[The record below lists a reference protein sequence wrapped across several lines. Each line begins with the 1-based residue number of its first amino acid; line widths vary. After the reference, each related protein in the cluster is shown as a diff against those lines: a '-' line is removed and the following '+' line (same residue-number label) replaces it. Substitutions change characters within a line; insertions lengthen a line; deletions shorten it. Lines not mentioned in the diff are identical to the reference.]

1 MTEQHK
7 DLNISSGILQRNIPE
22 ELKPVSDKPQV
33 VNTPEGRYYVSAF
46 DLDPSKYNTILLI
59 SEKNNSY
66 YSVTVR
72 PKNAIFTNDH
82 DINSAYIDDI
92 INHKIRYESV
102 MGGTDDIP
110 FYKES
115 IFGMGMEPVFDTIDQ
130 AIEYSRK
137 AKTIHSEIVKTMGSE
152 NISLAPIDDFNL
164 KYPHSV
170 RVIKN
175 GDAENPIYRV
185 PVFTTAA
192 IDNLITKDNYSP
204 DKFVGDG
211 FKESVYVDFNDI
223 ESMRDFCE
231 KLNSYIMDNKTS
243 KSAADSLQ
251 LFNTHDL
258 NTDKEVYERVN
269 QMTTNKKL
277 FQYFGAESF
286 TLPASG
292 ISTLDKIKDN
302 LPSTEISF
310 MTYNNGEVT
319 FTGKDNNTYKMEHLT
334 NDSLS
339 KLYDKVQKYID
350 TLPFYLSALYFDK
363 QSSEKALFDA
373 ALAQKDT
380 QKILSLSKEHSL
392 DLILEMDYIHKSPIK
407 SKNDIIIA
415 SDKEQTLVYNNKEDS
430 YQLYQNTT
438 GLEVRHLIAQS
449 YESESMTDDVK
460 ALITLADMNN
470 QEYYI
475 DNYYNKNNT
484 IMEENKEKTY
494 YLSVSYFDTTDAQEN
509 LDPIRKNGSKEE
521 LLNTAAMWD
530 EGAGIDQPEV
540 RERATPYPGEEVIAS
555 NDNYSLVYNA
565 VAGGT
570 YELLRK
576 VTEQDIRDSITS
588 YGLEYNASESVKKI
602 AYRMTKEEFDGIKKE
617 PTFIMDNGETLHFQY
632 NEETNK
638 IEVGGVTNS
647 GLHPLHEFDYDH
659 SSTLDA
665 NLANVYE
672 LLSEMEEYQSEEVK
686 NQDENAS
693 KVVFNNR
700 KDLQSYITHYCEKHG
715 PEADLNHIDVSR
727 ITDMSL
733 LFAFSDFNG
742 DISNWDTS
750 NVKDMSYMFI
760 HSDFNQPIGNWDV
773 SRVEDMKGMFEGT
786 PFNQNLDKWNVSNVK
801 DMSFMFADSGLKFIP
816 KNWKINDKTNTKSMY
831 DGTRALENN
840 YVMEGK
846 PIKGYAT
853 PEQDEG
859 VAREASPEENR
870 MNMGGKWRM
879 PTKEE
884 FQEMIENGDVT
895 KIMSMYDGTK
905 ARLYLDWGV
914 ITGYATPEQ
923 DEGVAREPSPKEN
936 RTTWTELKEKH
947 PSAIILCNLKDKY
960 AAYAEDAEY
969 IAKELHIPLE
979 KRISDGLSMV
989 TFSKREFDFNLP
1001 KIIRSGRRVA
1011 IFDGDVSIKAN
1022 NTQQQQDK
1030 PKPTPIV
1037 DKWKELKEQNPD
1049 TTVVISIDDRYISYG
1064 DDAKKVANMM
1074 GIGLLKDNAS
1084 DLPLSYWEDSDKT
1097 ERYVT
1102 ILEKAPNVGVWDIN
1116 DRNTMI
1122 AKPRFING
1130 ESEKAKDQIKSDPI
1144 EKWKELKAQNPN
1156 KITLMQYDNGYLTI
1170 GKDAAAIPRGIGL
1183 INRDFDTK
1191 EGRALVLSSLYKDL
1205 QTLQEKVGP
1214 LAVWDN
1220 IDTKDMKV
1228 RYYPENTMTQK
1239 TEVSNT
1245 QTQGQSEQRNETK
1258 EDKTPPTM
1266 KIYNELKEKN
1276 PDKLILIHTPSNFYL
1291 SYKEGA
1297 KECAEILGITL
1308 SKRKSDDIYKA
1319 GFPGKMADEYIAKL
1333 QKAGK
1338 SIIFGEYQTE
1348 ESKEETAE
1356 NKKEAKP
1363 EDEKKEEKTPEQKA
1377 DEEANKVAQLIGTEY
1392 QAYLLGKALENAK
1405 ENEGLFLNGRTM
1417 AAPSVYPHEISI
1429 PAFNQ
1434 IIMTLHTERMGY
1446 PTNTYTTYRGA
1457 SEAGIAVKRNE
1468 KSLGINNFG
1477 VSKFINTFDSSDVI
1491 SKNEYRNLPPE
1502 KKQQYRPAN
1511 KLVGFMNRL
1520 LMYNVAQ
1527 TNMSSVYKDLY
1538 KKMIA
1543 ETHTSKKN
1551 PTKTPKDNV
1560 KIYDI
1565 RIAKEPNSMPLFRS
1579 GHFIETYK
1587 ESADALS
1594 KIVGVPVIEDKK
1606 KGCNVAS
1613 FPARKLE
1620 DNLMKIVKAG
1630 YTARILDAQNVING
1644 MSTLE
1649 HRNEAIDY
1657 LKNVAKQ
1664 MGVEI
1669 DKTTFQLTAYE
1680 PKTDTISIHSDNNN
1694 PDMPH
1699 ATDIKDINAMYRALS
1714 QAAEV
1719 PDRLD
1724 RSARIL
1730 LNYGDFE
1737 KYDALVNEL
1746 AAASLMLR
1754 QGLPARISEE
1764 NMELIPYWQR
1774 ELKENPDMVKILEL
1788 NTNATIKAIT
1798 RHAEGKDVDYSKLRG
1813 TKVRD
1818 LLPYNDYSILRALKE
1833 YPNVENKSVVIIRDD
1848 KKKTAAVVLP
1858 QGASIEVDNEI
1869 PGMNKHRYERA
1880 LKKEGFAKVEFYNA
1894 DGYLSINQPNP
1905 YFFDKKISVEKLHQY
1920 DLVEVC
1926 QFEFPEEIKKEEKI
1940 NEKPVIERMRG
1951 LKNDQGYYE
1960 FYIKPLGREEF
1971 TIKPQYADA
1980 TEFFTS
1986 FKDKVNG
1993 AKTREKVGQKYCEIA
2008 ERYPEHLTNLVHP
2021 STEGINTERLSNISM
2036 SRDYKSPQI
2045 VLQAEIDGEKVSKLL
2060 SVDYWWRHEA
2070 VEDKAAYDFALAA
2083 NIFEK
2088 ELGRKETQSENINED
2103 ITDNQEKKPEP
2114 VSVQSAKDS
2123 MENGEGE
2130 EQQDNTPEETIEQD
2144 EKKQVRRGFHR

>member
-1 MTEQHK
+1 MQKNNYMTEQHK

-33 VNTPEGRYYVSAF
+33 VNTPEGRYYVSAL
-46 DLDPSKYNTILLI
+46 DLDPSIYNTILLI
-59 SEKNNSY
+59 SDKNNSY
-66 YSVTVR
+66 YSVTAR

-115 IFGMGMEPVFDTIDQ
+115 IFGMGMEPVFDTIGQTID
-130 AIEYSRK
+130 YSRK
-137 AKTIHSEIVKTMGSE
+137 AKNIHSEIVKTMGSE
-152 NISLAPIDDFNL
+152 NISLAPIDDFNS
-164 KYPHSV
+164 KYPYAV

-231 KLNSYIMDNKTS
+231 KLNSYIADNKTS

-251 LFNTHDL
+251 LFNIHDL

-269 QMTTNKKL
+269 QMTANKKL
-277 FQYFGAESF
+277 FQYFGTESF
-286 TLPASG
+286 TLPAAG

-319 FTGKDNNTYKMEHLT
+319 FTGKDNNIYKMEHIT

-339 KLYDKVQKYID
+339 KVYDKVQKHID

-380 QKILSLSKEHSL
+380 QQLLSLSKKHSL
-392 DLILEMDYIHKSPIK
+392 DLMLEMDYIHKSPIM
-407 SKNDIIIA
+407 SENDIIIA

-449 YESESMTDDVK
+449 FESEPMTDDVK

-470 QEYYI
+470 QEYYLN
-475 DNYYNKNNT
+475 NYYNKNNT

-494 YLSVSYFDTTDAQEN
+494 YLSVYYFDTTDAQEN

-521 LLNTAAMWD
+521 LLSTAAMWD
-530 EGAGIDQPEV
+530 AGVGIDQPEV
-540 RERATPYPGEEVIAS
+540 RQRETPYPGEEVIAS

-638 IEVGGVTNS
+638 IEVGGVTNA

-665 NLANVYE
+665 NLANVFE

-742 DISNWDTS
+742 DISKWDVS
-750 NVKDMSYMFI
+750 NVEDMHGMFMY
-760 HSDFNQPIGNWDV
+760 SNFNKPIGNWDV
-773 SRVEDMKGMFEGT
+773 SKVENMWGMFQRT
-786 PFNQNLDKWNVSNVK
+786 PFNQNLDKWDVSNVEN
-801 DMSFMFADSGLKFIP
+801 MAFMFADSGLKFIP

-831 DGTRALENN
+831 EGTRALENN

-859 VAREASPEENR
+859 VAREPSPEENR
-870 MNMGGKWRM
+870 M
-879 PTKEE
+879 
-884 FQEMIENGDVT
+884 
-895 KIMSMYDGTK
+895 
-905 ARLYLDWGV
+905 
-914 ITGYATPEQ
+914 
-923 DEGVAREPSPKEN
+923 
-936 RTTWTELKEKH
+936 TWAKLKEKD
-947 PSAIILCNLKDKY
+947 PSVIILCSPKDKY
-960 AAYAEDAEY
+960 TAYAEDAEY

-979 KRISDGLSMV
+979 KRISDGLPMV
-989 TFSKREFDFNLP
+989 TFSEREFEVNLP
-1001 KIIRSGRRVA
+1001 KIIRTGRRVA
-1011 IFDGDVSIKAN
+1011 LFDGDVSIKAN

-1030 PKPTPIV
+1030 PKPIPIV

-1064 DDAKKVANMM
+1064 EDAKKVANMM

-1130 ESEKAKDQIKSDPI
+1130 ETEKAKDQIKSDPI

-1239 TEVSNT
+1239 TEVTNT
-1245 QTQGQSEQRNETK
+1245 QTQEQSEQRNETK

-1348 ESKEETAE
+1348 VSKDENAE

-1363 EDEKKEEKTPEQKA
+1363 EDEKKEEKTPEQLA
-1377 DEEANKVAQLIGTEY
+1377 EEEANKVAQLKGTEY

-1405 ENEGLFLNGRTM
+1405 ENEGLLLNGRTM

-1457 SEAGIAVKRNE
+1457 SEVGIAVKRNE

-1477 VSKFINTFDSSDVI
+1477 VRKFINTFDSSDVI

-1511 KLVGFMNRL
+1511 KLEGFRDRL

-1527 TNMSSVYKDLY
+1527 TNISSVYKDLY

-1594 KIVGVPVIEDKK
+1594 KIVEVPVVEDKK
-1606 KGCNVAS
+1606 KGCKVAS

-1620 DNLMKIVKAG
+1620 DNLVKIVKAG

-1774 ELKENPDMVKILEL
+1774 ELKENPEMVKILEL

-1813 TKVRD
+1813 TKVRN

-1960 FYIKPLGREEF
+1960 FYIKPKGREEF

>member
-7 DLNISSGILQRNIPE
+7 DLNINSGILQRNIPE

-33 VNTPEGRYYVSAF
+33 VNAPEGRYYVSAL
-46 DLDPSKYNTILLI
+46 DLDPSIYNTILLI
-59 SEKNNSY
+59 SNKNNSY
-66 YSVTVR
+66 YSVTAR

-102 MGGTDDIP
+102 MGGTDDIS

-137 AKTIHSEIVKTMGSE
+137 AKTIHSEIVKKMESE
-152 NISLAPIDDFNL
+152 NISLVPIDDFNL
-164 KYPHSV
+164 KYPYAV

-192 IDNLITKDNYSP
+192 IDNLITIDNYSP

-231 KLNSYIMDNKTS
+231 KLNSYIADNKTS
-243 KSAADSLQ
+243 KPYADSLL

-269 QMTTNKKL
+269 QMIANKKL
-277 FQYFGAESF
+277 FQYFGTESF
-286 TLPASG
+286 TLPAAG
-292 ISTLDKIKDN
+292 ISTFDKIKDN
-302 LPSTEISF
+302 LPSTEISI

-319 FTGKDNNTYKMEHLT
+319 FTGKDNNTYKMQHLT

-339 KLYDKVQKYID
+339 KAYDKVQKHID
-350 TLPFYLSALYFDK
+350 TLPFYLSALYLDK

-380 QKILSLSKEHSL
+380 QQLLSLSKKHSL
-392 DLILEMDYIHKSPIK
+392 DLMLEMDYIHKSPIK

-449 YESESMTDDVK
+449 YESEPMTDDVK

-484 IMEENKEKTY
+484 IMEENKEKNY

-638 IEVGGVTNS
+638 IEVGGVTNA

-700 KDLQSYITHYCEKHG
+700 KDLQSYITDYCEKHG

-742 DISNWDTS
+742 DISKWNTS

-773 SRVEDMKGMFEGT
+773 SRVENMKGMFEGT
-786 PFNQNLDKWNVSNVK
+786 PFNQNLDNWNISNVK
-801 DMSFMFADSGLKFIP
+801 DMSFMFANSGLKYIP
-816 KNWKINDKTNTKSMY
+816 KNWEISDATNTKSMY

-859 VAREASPEENR
+859 IAREPSPEENR
-870 MNMGGKWRM
+870 M
-879 PTKEE
+879 
-884 FQEMIENGDVT
+884 
-895 KIMSMYDGTK
+895 
-905 ARLYLDWGV
+905 
-914 ITGYATPEQ
+914 
-923 DEGVAREPSPKEN
+923 
-936 RTTWTELKEKH
+936 TWSELKEKH
-947 PSAIILCNLKDKY
+947 PSALILCSLKDKY

-989 TFSKREFDFNLP
+989 TFSEREFEFNLP
-1001 KIIRSGRRVA
+1001 KIIRTGRRVA
-1011 IFDGDVSIKAN
+1011 LFDGDVNIKAN

-1030 PKPTPIV
+1030 PKPIPVV

-1064 DDAKKVANMM
+1064 EDAKKVANMM

-1097 ERYVT
+1097 ERYVN

-1116 DRNTMI
+1116 DRNNMI

-1130 ESEKAKDQIKSDPI
+1130 ETEKAKDQIKSDPI

-1220 IDTKDMKV
+1220 IDTKNMKV
-1228 RYYPENTMTQK
+1228 RYYPENTMSQK

-1245 QTQGQSEQRNETK
+1245 QTQEQSEQRNETK

-1338 SIIFGEYQTE
+1338 SIIFGEYQIE
-1348 ESKEETAE
+1348 LSKEETTE
-1356 NKKEAKP
+1356 NKKEVKP
-1363 EDEKKEEKTPEQKA
+1363 EDEKKEEKTPEQLA
-1377 DEEANKVAQLIGTEY
+1377 EEEANKVAQLKGTEY

-1405 ENEGLFLNGRTM
+1405 ENDGLLLNGRTM

-1457 SEAGIAVKRNE
+1457 SEVGIAVKRNE

-1477 VSKFINTFDSSDVI
+1477 VRKFINTFDSSDVI
-1491 SKNEYRNLPPE
+1491 SKNEYRNLPSE

-1511 KLVGFMNRL
+1511 KLEGFRDRL

-1527 TNMSSVYKDLY
+1527 TNMSSVYKDVY

-1543 ETHTSKKN
+1543 ETHISKKN

-1594 KIVGVPVIEDKK
+1594 KIVGVPVVEDKK
-1606 KGCNVAS
+1606 KGCKVAS

-1620 DNLMKIVKAG
+1620 DNLVKIVKAG
-1630 YTARILDAQNVING
+1630 YTARILDAQDVING

-1649 HRNEAIDY
+1649 HRNEAIAY

-1746 AAASLMLR
+1746 AAASLMLK

-1774 ELKENPDMVKILEL
+1774 ELKENPEMIKILEL

-1798 RHAEGKDVDYSKLRG
+1798 RHAEGQDVDYSKLRG
-1813 TKVRD
+1813 TKVRN

-1848 KKKTAAVVLP
+1848 NKKTAAVVLP
-1858 QGASIEVDNEI
+1858 QGASTEVDNEI
-1869 PGMNKHRYERA
+1869 PGMNKHRYELA
-1880 LKKEGFAKVEFYNA
+1880 LKKEGYEKVDFYNA

-1926 QFEFPEEIKKEEKI
+1926 QFEFPEEIQKEEKK

-2045 VLQAEIDGEKVSKLL
+2045 VLQAEIDGEKVSRLL

>member
-1 MTEQHK
+1 M
-7 DLNISSGILQRNIPE
+7 NISSGILQRNIPE
-22 ELKPVSDKPQV
+22 KLKPVSDKPQV
-33 VNTPEGRYYVSAF
+33 VNTPEGRYYVSAL

-59 SEKNNSY
+59 SDKNNSY
-66 YSVTVR
+66 YSVTAR
-72 PKNAIFTNDH
+72 PKNAIFTNNH

-92 INHKIRYESV
+92 INHKIRYESI

-137 AKTIHSEIVKTMGSE
+137 AKIIHSEIVKTMGSE
-152 NISLAPIDDFNL
+152 NISLTPIDDFNL
-164 KYPHSV
+164 KYPYAV

-192 IDNLITKDNYSP
+192 IDNLITKDKYSP

-231 KLNSYIMDNKTS
+231 KLNSYIADNKTS
-243 KSAADSLQ
+243 KPYAGTLQ

-269 QMTTNKKL
+269 QMTANKKL

-286 TLPASG
+286 TLPAAG
-292 ISTLDKIKDN
+292 ISTLNKIKDN

-339 KLYDKVQKYID
+339 KVYDKVQKHID

-363 QSSEKALFDA
+363 QSSEKALFDV

-380 QKILSLSKEHSL
+380 QQLLSLSKKHSL
-392 DLILEMDYIHKSPIK
+392 NLMLEMDYIHKSPIM
-407 SKNDIIIA
+407 SENDIIIA

-449 YESESMTDDVK
+449 FESEPMTDDVK

-470 QEYYI
+470 QEYYLN
-475 DNYYNKNNT
+475 NYYNKNNT
-484 IMEENKEKTY
+484 IMEDNKEKTY

-509 LDPIRKNGSKEE
+509 LDPIRKNRSKEE

-540 RERATPYPGEEVIAS
+540 REKATPYPGEEVIAS

-638 IEVGGVTNS
+638 IEVGGVTNA

-665 NLANVYE
+665 NLANVFE

-742 DISNWDTS
+742 DISKWDVS
-750 NVKDMSYMFI
+750 NVEDMHGMFMY
-760 HSDFNQPIGNWDV
+760 SNFNKPIGNWDV
-773 SRVEDMKGMFEGT
+773 SKVENMWGMFKKT
-786 PFNQNLDKWNVSNVK
+786 PFNQNLDNWDVSNVEN
-801 DMSFMFADSGLKFIP
+801 MAFMFADSGLKFIP

-840 YVMEGK
+840 YIMEGK

-859 VAREASPEENR
+859 VAREPSPEENR
-870 MNMGGKWRM
+870 M
-879 PTKEE
+879 
-884 FQEMIENGDVT
+884 
-895 KIMSMYDGTK
+895 
-905 ARLYLDWGV
+905 
-914 ITGYATPEQ
+914 
-923 DEGVAREPSPKEN
+923 
-936 RTTWTELKEKH
+936 TWTELKEKY

-1030 PKPTPIV
+1030 PKPIPVV

-1130 ESEKAKDQIKSDPI
+1130 ETEKAKDQIKSDPI

-1228 RYYPENTMTQK
+1228 TYYPENTMSQK

-1245 QTQGQSEQRNETK
+1245 QTPEQSEQRNETK

-1363 EDEKKEEKTPEQKA
+1363 EDEKKEEKTPEQLA

-1511 KLVGFMNRL
+1511 KLVGFMNRV

-1565 RIAKEPNSMPLFRS
+1565 RVAKEPNSMPLFRS

-1620 DNLMKIVKAG
+1620 DNLVKIVKAG

-1644 MSTLE
+1644 MTTLE
-1649 HRNEAIDY
+1649 HRNEAIGY

-1680 PKTDTISIHSDNNN
+1680 PKTDTISIHSDNN

-1774 ELKENPDMVKILEL
+1774 ELKENPEMVKILEL

-1813 TKVRD
+1813 TKVRN

-1905 YFFDKKISVEKLHQY
+1905 YFFDKKISVENLHQY

-1960 FYIKPLGREEF
+1960 FYIKPKGREEF

-2103 ITDNQEKKPEP
+2103 ITGNQEKKPEP